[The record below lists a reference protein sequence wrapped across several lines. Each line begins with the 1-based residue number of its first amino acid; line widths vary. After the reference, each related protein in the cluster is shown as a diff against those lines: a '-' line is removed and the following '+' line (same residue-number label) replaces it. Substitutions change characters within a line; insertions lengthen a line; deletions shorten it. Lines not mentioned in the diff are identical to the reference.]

1 MDRPRTALVVPI
13 AASFAAA
20 FVFAALPMPDW
31 AASWRPPWVGL
42 VLLFWCF
49 AAPERVGVVVGWSC
63 GLILDALVGTLIG
76 QHALGLAVVAWLGHR
91 VRRRVRL
98 LPVWQQALAVAG
110 LLAVEQFLVSWVT
123 GLRGGAVNVLAHVS
137 VPLAGALMWP
147 WTFLVLRRLHGR
159 YQDR

>member
-13 AASFAAA
+13 VASFAVA
-20 FVFAALPMPDW
+20 FVFAALPMPEW
-31 AASWRPPWVGL
+31 AVAWRPPWVAL

-63 GLILDALVGTLIG
+63 GLILDALVGTLLG

-91 VRRRVRL
+91 VRLRVQL
-98 LPVWQQALAVAG
+98 LPVWQRALAVAG

-123 GLRGGAVNVLAHVS
+123 GLRGVSVDALTYVS

-147 WTFLVLRRLHGR
+147 WIFFVLHRLHGR
-159 YQDR
+159 YRDR